1 MYNIGVLFEDGAI
14 EINFYENKK
23 KERWVVF
30 SKVFEMYL
38 GLMVFVCS
46 FWFLLKWIMR
56 KIKLKIKDPSSK
68 SG

>member
-46 FWFLLKWIMR
+46 FWFLLKWIVR
-56 KIKLKIKDPSSK
+56 KIKLKIKDPFSK
-68 SG
+68 SS

>member
-23 KERWVVF
+23 KERWLVF

>member
-1 MYNIGVLFEDGAI
+1 MYNIGVLFEDGAT

-23 KERWVVF
+23 KERWLVF

-46 FWFLLKWIMR
+46 FWFLLKWIVR
-56 KIKLKIKDPSSK
+56 KIKLKIKDPFSK

>member
-23 KERWVVF
+23 KERWLVF

-46 FWFLLKWIMR
+46 FWFLLK
-56 KIKLKIKDPSSK
+56 
-68 SG
+68 